1 MYIVIYG
8 AGRLKVEDMFVA
20 KYQQH
25 PSTTTNGKNEQQQ
38 QQQKKN
44 KKTNKQSKKN
54 DAAAGGDGEQQGQ
67 GQQGQQGQP
76 GLDEHE
82 DGSAWSFV
90 VPLNPP
96 TVRKKSPFRAVFE
109 PFHTEKRSFCQDKL
123 GTNIG
128 SVEKRGRFSQEYEGG
143 GTLVH

>member
-1 MYIVIYG
+1 
-8 AGRLKVEDMFVA
+8 VEDMFVA

-38 QQQKKN
+38 QQKKN
-44 KKTNKQSKKN
+44 KKKNKQSKKN

-96 TVRKKSPFRAVFE
+96 TVRKKALFE
-109 PFHTEKRSFCQDKL
+109 PFSSRFILKKDHFAKTSSGQKQRKL
-123 GTNIG
+123 N
-128 SVEKRGRFSQEYEGG
+128 SKGRFALRLLGSCDRRSER
-143 GTLVH
+143 

>member
-1 MYIVIYG
+1 M
-8 AGRLKVEDMFVA
+8 EDMFVA

-25 PSTTTNGKNEQQQ
+25 HSTTTNGKNEQQQ
-38 QQQKKN
+38 QQPKKN
-44 KKTNKQSKKN
+44 KKNNKQSKKN

-96 TVRKKSPFRAVFE
+96 TVRKNAFFE
-109 PFHTEKRSFCQDKL
+109 PFSSRFILRKDHFAKTSSGQTQETLRNEGVFRRSMKAE
-123 GTNIG
+123 
-128 SVEKRGRFSQEYEGG
+128 VR
-143 GTLVH
+143 

>member
-1 MYIVIYG
+1 MCG

-67 GQQGQQGQP
+67 GQQGQP

-96 TVRKKSPFRAVFE
+96 TVRKNALFE
-109 PFHTEKRSFCQDKL
+109 SFLSRFILKKDHFAKTSSGQ
-123 GTNIG
+123 TYR

>member
-1 MYIVIYG
+1 M
-8 AGRLKVEDMFVA
+8 EDMFVA

-96 TVRKKSPFRAVFE
+96 TVRKNALFE
-109 PFHTEKRSFCQDKL
+109 PFSSRFILNKDHFAKTSSGQTQETLRNEGVFRRSMKAE
-123 GTNIG
+123 
-128 SVEKRGRFSQEYEGG
+128 VR
-143 GTLVH
+143 

>member
-1 MYIVIYG
+1 
-8 AGRLKVEDMFVA
+8 VEDMFVA

-96 TVRKKSPFRAVFE
+96 TVRKKAVFE
-109 PFHTEKRSFCQDKL
+109 PFSSRFILKKVILPRQARDKHMEALRNEGVFRRSMKAE
-123 GTNIG
+123 
-128 SVEKRGRFSQEYEGG
+128 VR
-143 GTLVH
+143 

>member
-1 MYIVIYG
+1 MTTMCFHNVLCIHIVTCG
-8 AGRLKVEDMFVA
+8 AGKLKVEDMFVA

-25 PSTTTNGKNEQQQ
+25 PSTTANGKNKQQ

-44 KKTNKQSKKN
+44 KKKNKQSKKN
-54 DAAAGGDGEQQGQ
+54 DAAAGGDSDQQGLGQQGQQRQ

-76 GLDEHE
+76 GLEEHE

-96 TVRKKSPFRAVFE
+96 AVRKIALFE
-109 PFHTEKRSFCQDKL
+109 PFY
-123 GTNIG
+123 I
-128 SVEKRGRFSQEYEGG
+128 
-143 GTLVH
+143 

>member
-1 MYIVIYG
+1 M
-8 AGRLKVEDMFVA
+8 EDMFVA

-96 TVRKKSPFRAVFE
+96 TVRKNALFE
-109 PFHTEKRSFCQDKL
+109 SFLSRFILKKDHFAKTSSGQ
-123 GTNIG
+123 TYR

-143 GTLVH
+143 GT